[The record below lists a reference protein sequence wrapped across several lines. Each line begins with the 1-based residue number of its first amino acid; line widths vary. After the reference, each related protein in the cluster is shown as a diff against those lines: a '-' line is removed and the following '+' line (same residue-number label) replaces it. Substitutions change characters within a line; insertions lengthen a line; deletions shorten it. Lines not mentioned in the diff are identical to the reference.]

1 MIFAGI
7 EKISLVDYKDYL
19 TCVVFTPG
27 CNFRCPFCQN
37 SSLVTSKGSAEIDE
51 EEVLEY
57 LEKKKKLLD
66 AFGITGGEPTLHKG
80 IERVYERVKELGL
93 KTKLDTNGTNPELV
107 RRLIDRKLVDYVAL
121 DIKNSLDD
129 YLPIIGMK
137 NFDLTPVNETAAL
150 LLENKT
156 EYEFRTTLVK
166 EFHTERNIEQI
177 GKDLKGAEKFFFQK
191 FADRGTCLEE
201 GLHACSDEQ
210 TEEFIKI
217 LSKYVKFV
225 GKRGFD

>member
-37 SSLVTSKGSAEIDE
+37 SSLVVGKGSAEIE
-51 EEVLEY
+51 EDDVIAY

-66 AFGITGGEPTLHKG
+66 AFGITGGEPTMHPG

-93 KTKLDTNGTNPELV
+93 KTKLDTNGTNPSLV
-107 RRLIDRKLVDYVAL
+107 RRLIDRGLVDYVAM
-121 DIKNSLDD
+121 DIKNSFDD
-129 YLPIIGMK
+129 YLSITGLKQIDMGPIR
-137 NFDLTPVNETAAL
+137 ETAAL

-166 EFHTERNIEQI
+166 EFHTEESLEKI
-177 GKDLKGAEKFFFQK
+177 GKDLAGAEKYFFQK
-191 FADRGTCLEE
+191 FTDSGTCLEE
-201 GLHACSDEQ
+201 GLHACTDEQ
-210 TEEFIKI
+210 TESFKQI

-225 GKRGFD
+225 GLRGFY

>member
-37 SSLVTSKGSAEIDE
+37 SSLVISKGSAEIDE
-51 EEVLEY
+51 DEVLAY

-66 AFGITGGEPTLHKG
+66 AFGITGGEPTMHKG
-80 IERVYERVKELGL
+80 IEHVYERVKELGL

-107 RRLIDRKLVDYVAL
+107 GRLIDRKLVDYVAM
-121 DIKNSLDD
+121 DIKNSFDD
-129 YLPIIGMK
+129 YLPIIGLK
-137 NFDLTPVNETAAL
+137 NFDLSPIKETAAL

-166 EFHTERNIEQI
+166 EYHTEENIEKI
-177 GKDLKGAEKFFFQK
+177 GKTLRGAEKYYFQK
-191 FADRGTCLEE
+191 FADKGTCLED

-210 TEEFIKI
+210 TDKFIQI
-217 LSKYVKFV
+217 LSRYVKFV